1 MEKRFRIWSMNVFSG
16 RNFGCVVCFFKAG
29 EVAFLSDVKNQL
41 VGITYSEKVSKTFD
55 FFQRILNN

>member
-1 MEKRFRIWSMNVFSG
+1 MNVFSG